1 MALLNTVTTITIGWV
16 FDGEVKHLSSKINNL
31 TQTLSWSITDILLIV
46 YLSFTQK
53 LVYFKKPWL
62 TGFYSYFKLCGT
74 IGSDLS
80 KQKFYTLLSSSLV
93 ASLPDGKVA
102 EYLYNYWLIK
112 TVINTNFLKTSNL
125 HVALNVWWFVWP
137 PKLLKTS
144 WPPKL
149 PKSISI
155 TLLMLCTLYFF

>member
-74 IGSDLS
+74 IGSDLLRA
-80 KQKFYTLLSSSLV
+80 K
-93 ASLPDGKVA
+93 
-102 EYLYNYWLIK
+102 
-112 TVINTNFLKTSNL
+112 NL
-125 HVALNVWWFVWP
+125 HFGAKLTGGQSPWWQGGWVP
-137 PKLLKTS
+137 IQLL
-144 WPPKL
+144 
-149 PKSISI
+149 IDQN
-155 TLLMLCTLYFF
+155 CD